1 MTVSRPP
8 ARVPAA
14 LGALLLACLKSGL
27 AAVLVFAGLALAA
40 IPSPYRAFAPEP
52 YGLTQISPTLYLDD
66 PAAADRVR
74 ALIAQAE
81 ANTRAFFGDLQ
92 TEPVWVICT
101 AGPCEETLGMRANGM
116 TFGYH
121 LIVVGPNGVS
131 EMILTHERVHSE
143 LHRHLDLT
151 DIWNP
156 RFPAWFDEGL
166 AAYLS
171 GDARLRQPADPRD
184 ADWIRGAR
192 RLSDWNAMRPQAD
205 WRDRY
210 GAAARLVA
218 EIEKIAGTDGLR
230 ALIRRVGEDGA
241 DFQTEWSAL
250 TGR

>member
-1 MTVSRPP
+1 MTFSRQRGIGSLLLWP
-8 ARVPAA
+8 ALKAA
-14 LGALLLACLKSGL
+14 L
-27 AAVLVFAGLALAA
+27 AAALVFAALALAA
-40 IPSPYRAFAPEP
+40 VPSPYRAFVAEP

-66 PAAADRVR
+66 PAEAGRVA
-74 ALIAQAE
+74 ALIARAE
-81 ANTRAFFGDLQ
+81 ANTAAFFGELQ
-92 TEPVWVICT
+92 TDPVWVICT
-101 AGPCEETLGMRANGM
+101 ASACGDALDMRANGM

-121 LIVVGPNGVS
+121 LIVVGPRGVS

-151 DIWNP
+151 DIWAP

-166 AAYLS
+166 AAHLS
-171 GDARLRQPADPRD
+171 GDARLRQPSDPRD
-184 ADWIRGAR
+184 ADWIRAAQ
-192 RLSDWNAMRPQAD
+192 RLWDWNALRGQAD

-218 EIEKIAGTDGLR
+218 EIEDIAGQDGLR
-230 ALIRRVGEDGA
+230 ALITRVGEEGA

>member
-1 MTVSRPP
+1 MTVSRKRATVLGLLLWFPLK
-8 ARVPAA
+8 AVLAAA
-14 LGALLLACLKSGL
+14 LIFAGMAI
-27 AAVLVFAGLALAA
+27 AAV
-40 IPSPYRAFAPEP
+40 PSPYRAFVAEP
-52 YGLTQISPTLYLDD
+52 YGFTQISPTLYLDD
-66 PAAADRVR
+66 PAAADHVT
-74 ALIAQAE
+74 ALIARAE
-81 ANTRAFFGDLQ
+81 ANTAAFFGDLQ
-92 TEPVWVICT
+92 TDPVWVICT
-101 AGPCEETLGMRANGM
+101 ADPCEAELGMRANGM

-143 LHRHLDLT
+143 LHRHLDVT

-166 AAYLS
+166 AAHLS

-184 ADWIRGAR
+184 ADWIRAAR
-192 RLSDWNAMRPQAD
+192 RLWDWNALRSTAD

-218 EIEKIAGTDGLR
+218 EIEELAGQDGLR
-230 ALIRRVGEDGA
+230 ALIARVGEDGA